1 MSVAVHKYIVP
12 AVLIIFELIIPA
24 GGSDVVS
31 PLGRVGGGSSGTV
44 KLVSPDLGPFGVL
57 DKEGRDTDNK
67 DRQSFHHTIA
77 ARRVVKR
84 DENHSYLVKG
94 QTVGAMYTRFFRIT
108 SGYELAGKPPVTL
121 EDQVAEIYESLREEL
136 FRYLLV
142 LGTPPDL
149 AQEACQEVFLR
160 LYAALR
166 KGQRIENRRAWVYT
180 VARNCALSARV
191 ATAMLDNLDPVLE
204 EQLASESATPER
216 ALLDREKFRRLHDA
230 VSSLSPQQRH
240 CLHLRVEGFRYRE
253 IAEIVGISIST
264 VGEFLSRAVKRLR
277 KALYD

>member
-1 MSVAVHKYIVP
+1 MDHRFLKLSA
-12 AVLIIFELIIPA
+12 AAEFAAEA
-24 GGSDVVS
+24 
-31 PLGRVGGGSSGTV
+31 RSG
-44 KLVSPDLGPFGVL
+44 KL
-57 DKEGRDTDNK
+57 
-67 DRQSFHHTIA
+67 
-77 ARRVVKR
+77 
-84 DENHSYLVKG
+84 
-94 QTVGAMYTRFFRIT
+94 
-108 SGYELAGKPPVTL
+108 PVTL
-121 EDQVAEIYESLREEL
+121 QDQVAEIYGTLRDEV

-142 LGTPPDL
+142 LGVGPDL

-166 KGQRIENRRAWVYT
+166 KGQRIDNTRAWVFT

-191 ATAMLDNLDPVLE
+191 SSAMLDSLDPELA
-204 EQLASESATPER
+204 EQLTSASASPER

-253 IAEIVGISIST
+253 IAEIVGISTST
-264 VGEFLSRAVKRLR
+264 VGEFLGRAVKRLK